1 MEIKNEKKSKEGE
14 SKEVSESEISK
25 FELKNDIDKVE
36 GNTELIET
44 FKPMNLPKQVENLPA
59 ISKHKQR
66 FITNEANLI
75 KDKDIIPE
83 DSNLRKLYNE
93 LINRKEPEPIDIET
107 QKKNI
112 IRNETEHIKNLI
124 PDGLKQF
131 FEPYEIKN
139 TIIQKVNN
147 EKKIEFDEFK
157 FMKRK
162 LNFDKKTTPYIHT
175 ETDFTGIDFDLITK
189 IHKKQKE
196 LTKKIKELDENNEEE
211 EKEVKEKI
219 KKIPSKNVIR
229 LKSTI
234 GRKKRLI
241 LQEIKLPKKKKDIYI
256 PKTNKYKEINYKKER
271 IFTSDFPKKKKRRN
285 TSTVC
290 SRAHTACA
298 HSKPLTSN
306 ITKSNTTCV
315 TNREITEQSVHLNN
329 EERLIQKKLN
339 TLKNKLKFIKKV
351 MTQDKNFS
359 HKMIE
364 RIQTRKYAEAHK
376 EDQFVRKEVRKEK
389 YFSLYMENGG
399 LKQQVA
405 INPFGKIKSI
415 LHTYNSKGGDP
426 INDTLATTLHKFYK
440 NEYIEMFMRNQTI
453 KNNVQL
459 RLKKNKIENAKLK
472 KKMLICE
479 ENDDKIKYL
488 ERIMKKHL
496 QDTEEMVDNFKK
508 K

>member
-14 SKEVSESEISK
+14 SEEVSDSEISK
-25 FELKNDIDKVE
+25 FEMKNDIDKVE
-36 GNTELIET
+36 DNTELIET
-44 FKPMNLPKQVENLPA
+44 FKGMNMPKHVDNLPA
-59 ISKHKQR
+59 ISKHKER
-66 FITNEANLI
+66 IITNEANLI

-93 LINRKEPEPIDIET
+93 LINRKEPDPVDIET

-131 FEPYEIKN
+131 FVPYEIKN
-139 TIIQKVNN
+139 TITQKVNN

-157 FMKRK
+157 FIKRK
-162 LNFDKKTTPYIHT
+162 LNFDKKETPYFHT
-175 ETDFTGIDFDLITK
+175 ETDFIGIDFDLISK
-189 IHKKQKE
+189 IQKKQKE
-196 LTKKIKELDENNEEE
+196 LTKKIKELDINNEEE

-219 KKIPSKNVIR
+219 KKNQSKSIR

-241 LQEIKLPKKKKDIYI
+241 SQQRKLPKKKKDIYI
-256 PKTNKYKEINYKKER
+256 PKTNKYKEINFKKER
-271 IFTSDFPKKKKRRN
+271 IFNDDFPKKKKRRN

-290 SRAHTACA
+290 TRAHTACA
-298 HSKPLTSN
+298 SRPFSSN
-306 ITKSNTTCV
+306 ITKANNTYV
-315 TNREITEQSVHLNN
+315 KNRENTEQSLNINN

-339 TLKNKLKFIKKV
+339 TLKNRLKYIKRV

-359 HKMIE
+359 HRMIE
-364 RIQTRKYAEAHK
+364 RIHTRKYAEAHK

-389 YFSLYMENGG
+389 YFSLYMEDGG

-415 LHTYNSKGGDP
+415 LRTFTSKGGDP
-426 INDTLATTLHKFYK
+426 IHDTLSTTLHKFYK

-459 RLKKNKIENAKLK
+459 RLKKNKIENEKLK

-488 ERIMKKHL
+488 ERIMKKHI
-496 QDTEEMVDNFKK
+496 QDTEEMIDNFKK